1 MRIAN
6 ILRKVL
12 RRLVPN
18 NSVEKALG
26 VDICES
32 GVMQNAIELW
42 HNMYKKLT
50 ELYASELGAEYYETT
65 AHAGARP
72 SHSVWQGKVFKI
84 EGTSPGYENFYEAT
98 GYGTGAGLC
107 GWNCRHSFYPYWPG
121 VSKPAYTKD
130 DLEDYS
136 RPKYSFAGN
145 LLTEYE
151 CMQKQREYERAV
163 REYKRIL
170 AAYDSY
176 IQTVQ
181 SEADRA
187 YFREEFHKESVK
199 LKEKESQ
206 MKDFCKQTGRSVDTA
221 RTQVSAVYDGNGNL
235 VSFNRSVSGKA
246 VWANKKARK

>member
-1 MRIAN
+1 MLDN
-6 ILRKVL
+6 T
-12 RRLVPN
+12 
-18 NSVEKALG
+18 ALLTG
-26 VDICES
+26 VNQTA
-32 GVMQNAIELW
+32 G
-42 HNMYKKLT
+42 KLT

-84 EGTSPGYENFYEAT
+84 EGTAPGYENFYEAT

-121 VSKPAYTKD
+121 ISKPAYTKD

-187 YFREEFHKESVK
+187 YFREEFQKESVK

-246 VWANKKARK
+246 VWANKKAKQGGNKTCYLEKHLN

>member
-1 MRIAN
+1 MEQE
-6 ILRKVL
+6 
-12 RRLVPN
+12 LV
-18 NSVEKALG
+18 
-26 VDICES
+26 
-32 GVMQNAIELW
+32 
-42 HNMYKKLT
+42 
-50 ELYASELGAEYYETT
+50 
-65 AHAGARP
+65 
-72 SHSVWQGKVFKI
+72 
-84 EGTSPGYENFYEAT
+84 
-98 GYGTGAGLC
+98 
-107 GWNCRHSFYPYWPG
+107 WNCRHSFYPYWPG

-181 SEADRA
+181 SEVDRA
-187 YFREEFHKESVK
+187 YFREEFQKESVK

-206 MKDFCKQTGRSVDTA
+206 MKDFCKQTGRSVDTMTA
-221 RTQVSAVYDGNGNL
+221 TVTWYHLTAQ
-235 VSFNRSVSGKA
+235 SVEKLYGRIRKQ
-246 VWANKKARK
+246 NKEVTRL